1 VYYEHFGFSARAAYA
16 WRSVAV
22 NSGGVGSSFAFQDLN
37 GVQKIYTVYQ
47 APYGQLDGQ
56 ISYDF
61 GPHFGILASVV
72 NATNEKL
79 HTYLQF
85 KDEPFTYDDV
95 GRRFFFGVKGK
106 L

>member
-1 VYYEHFGFSARAAYA
+1 
-16 WRSVAV
+16 V
-22 NSGGVGSSFAFQDLN
+22 NSSGVGSSFAFQDIN
-37 GVQKIYTVYQ
+37 GTSKVYTIYQ

-56 ISYDF
+56 IGYDF
-61 GPHFGILASVV
+61 SPHFGVLASVV
-72 NATNEKL
+72 NATNAKL

-95 GRRFFFGVKGK
+95 GRRLYFGVKGK

>member
-1 VYYEHFGFSARAAYA
+1 
-16 WRSVAV
+16 V
-22 NSGGVGSSFAFQDLN
+22 NSGGVGSSFTFADIAGLTK
-37 GVQKIYTVYQ
+37 VYTVYQ

-56 ISYDF
+56 IGYDF
-61 GPHFGILASVV
+61 GPHFGVLASAV
-72 NATNEKL
+72 NLTNAKL

-85 KDEPFTYDDV
+85 TDEPFTYDNV